1 MTEERTWTPTVLEAI
16 NVGDYVKGL
25 TETGQGAAYN
35 YTVQGCLV
43 CKGNTLY
50 NCKVET
56 DEGEI
61 ESLCHRVG
69 PMGSNWVYI
78 IE

>member
-25 TETGQGAAYN
+25 TETGQDN